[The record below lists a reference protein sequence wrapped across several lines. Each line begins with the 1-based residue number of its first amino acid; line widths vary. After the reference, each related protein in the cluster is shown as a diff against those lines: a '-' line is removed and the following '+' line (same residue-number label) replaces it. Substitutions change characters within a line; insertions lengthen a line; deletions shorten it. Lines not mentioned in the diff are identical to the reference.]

1 MHCFVSKKAHLVEY
15 PLLNREYVGFLVVG
29 YQIFTPV
36 FDVVYEAYPLIKNRL
51 QLFQS
56 LLR

>member
-36 FDVVYEAYPLIKNRL
+36 FDVVHETIYI
-51 QLFQS
+51 F
-56 LLR
+56 LLC